1 VTWAAEHQAV
11 LGAVRHLELEG
22 AAVSIL
28 PVDGGGRADP
38 GAIPLDAGLLSIGLA
53 NNEVGTIQP
62 VREIAGRARELGAL
76 VHLDACQGPRWVP
89 PPLDRV
95 DLASFSG
102 HKLGA
107 GRGGLLFARP
117 GLRLEPLTFGG
128 PQEWARR
135 AGREDVGAALA
146 MATALE
152 VCGSRRKRM
161 AEAAAP
167 PAAGLEDLLE
177 RLGGRRTGTAPRL
190 PNFATAA
197 FRTLRGEDLLLALDL
212 EGVAAS
218 SGSACASGSL
228 DPSHVLLAMGLDLDD
243 ALGSLRLTLG
253 YETTAAE
260 VDLAQAVLKRVLG
273 VAARA

>member
-1 VTWAAEHQAV
+1 
-11 LGAVRHLELEG
+11 
-22 AAVSIL
+22 
-28 PVDGGGRADP
+28 
-38 GAIPLDAGLLSIGLA
+38 
-53 NNEVGTIQP
+53 
-62 VREIAGRARELGAL
+62 
-76 VHLDACQGPRWVP
+76 
-89 PPLDRV
+89 
-95 DLASFSG
+95 
-102 HKLGA
+102 
-107 GRGGLLFARP
+107 
-117 GLRLEPLTFGG
+117 FGG

-167 PAAGLEDLLE
+167 PAEGLEDLLE

-197 FRTLRGEDLLLALDL
+197 FRTLRGE
-212 EGVAAS
+212 
-218 SGSACASGSL
+218 
-228 DPSHVLLAMGLDLDD
+228 HVLLAMGLDLDD